1 MAKDNVRKG
10 REYEKR
16 AGWYLEQEGLKILEY
31 NYRCALGEID
41 IVARE
46 EETLVFCEVKY
57 RKDLHCGSAAEAV
70 DPRKQRRIW
79 RSALYY
85 LTVHGIG
92 DVPCRFD
99 VIGIED
105 GKISVTK
112 NAFEGEISWI

>member
-57 RKDLHCGSAAEAV
+57 RTDTRKGTPLEAV
-70 DPRKQRRIW
+70 DSRKQRRLFL
-79 RSALYY
+79 SAMHYMMKAG
-85 LTVHGIG
+85 LTE
-92 DVPCRFD
+92 VPCRFD
-99 VIGIED
+99 VIGIMNDE
-105 GKISVTK
+105 ICLVK
-112 NAFEGEISWI
+112 NAFEAY